1 MDESDVV
8 ITSLG
13 PVPSV
18 IDAAIQVMESKT
30 RKICEHFVVMRLK
43 NDVDPQQEAEM
54 LDVLWSLQFHF
65 DTILALSIGK
75 LVKEKEGWTHAL
87 HIRFESKEAWD
98 AYLNHPIL
106 KETEIHCQQ
115 WLQDVMSIGFE
126 ADVDNHAESIHQNGK
141 SFENGTLEH
150 VLCMEIRA
158 DTSPEQLREME
169 EAVGGMPGELG
180 PSIIVQFTRGPI
192 INASNCHFTYA
203 LMARL
208 TSGDAL
214 KQYVDH
220 PYHQKISNSKVRSI
234 CSTALS
240 FDYVVDARS
249 RKRKGIYGAQ

>member
-13 PVPSV
+13 PVPSI
-18 IDAAIQVMESKT
+18 IDAATQVMESKT
-30 RKICEHFVVMRLK
+30 RKICEHYVVMRLK
-43 NDVDPQQEAEM
+43 DDVDPQQEAEM

-65 DTILALSIGK
+65 DTILSLSIGK

-106 KETEIHCQQ
+106 KETEKHCQH
-115 WLQDVMSIGFE
+115 WLQDVMSFGFE
-126 ADVDNHAESIHQNGK
+126 ADVDNYADSIHQKGE

-150 VLCMEIRA
+150 VLCMHVRA
-158 DTSPEQLREME
+158 DTSSVQMRDME
-169 EAVGGMPGELG
+169 EAVDGMPEELG
-180 PSIIVQFTRGPI
+180 PSIIVQFTRGLI
-192 INASNCHFTYA
+192 FNASNCHFTYA

-214 KQYVDH
+214 KHYVDH
-220 PYHQKISNSKVRSI
+220 PYHQKISTSKVRSI
-234 CSTALS
+234 CSAVLS
-240 FDYVVDARS
+240 FDYLVDARA